1 MFLFAALYACAD
13 DLHVDG
19 TVEDSTGSLWS
30 NTIRVDIFAKDDV
43 GVDGAEAYDTV
54 HVAEFEFEVP
64 AGDWVVM
71 GTAGTCSGQSDVLSG
86 EAGESVSTTVSMTCV
101 E

>member
-19 TVEDSTGSLWS
+19 TVEDSSGLLWS
-30 NTIRVDIFAKDDV
+30 STIQVDIFAAEDV
-43 GVDGAEAYDTV
+43 GVDGAEAYDT
-54 HVAEFEFEVP
+54 ANTADFAFDVP

-71 GTAGTCSGQSDVLSG
+71 GAAGTCSGQSDVSG
-86 EAGESVSTTVSMTCV
+86 EDGESITTTVSMICV

>member
-13 DLHVDG
+13 GFYIRG
-19 TVEDSTGSLWS
+19 TVEDSKGLPWS
-30 NTIRVDIFAKDDV
+30 STIQVDIFAAEDV
-43 GVDGAEAYDTV
+43 GVDGAVAYAGTFDPR
-54 HVAEFEFEVP
+54 FDFDVP

-71 GTAGTCSGQSDVLSG
+71 GAAGTCSGQSDVLSG
-86 EAGESVSTTVSMTCV
+86 EDGESVTTTVSMICV